1 MCIDSLRLWQ
11 VNMLIFIQGS
21 LFMDWL
27 DYGFI
32 LTAYVVAASI
42 KGMTGI
48 GFSTSCLPIMALRLD
63 LKVAIPL
70 VIIPS
75 IVSNIVVMVQAGRFR
90 EALRRFWP
98 MYVSSIPGL
107 LIGLSVLVAIN
118 IVAAKAILGLV
129 LIVYAL
135 WALINKSFFLS
146 EKWER
151 TLKMPAGFC
160 TGFVNGL
167 TGSQV
172 MPSLPYLLSLNLHK
186 NDFVQA
192 INISFTLSSF
202 VMLVGMNRLG
212 YLPSST
218 LLLAIG
224 GLVPVLT
231 TVYFA
236 GRLQKRLTGEFHR
249 RMVLGFLLIMG
260 ATLLLKVLA

>member
-1 MCIDSLRLWQ
+1 
-11 VNMLIFIQGS
+11 
-21 LFMDWL
+21 MDGL
-27 DYGFI
+27 DYIFI

-42 KGMTGI
+42 KGLTGI

-75 IVSNIVVMVQAGRFR
+75 IVSNIVVMIQAGHFR

-98 MYVSSIPGL
+98 LYVSSVPGL
-107 LIGLSVLVAIN
+107 LIGLSLLVVIN
-118 IVAAKAILGLV
+118 TVAAKAILGLV
-129 LIVYAL
+129 LIAYAL
-135 WALINKSFFLS
+135 WALSNKSFSLS
-146 EKWER
+146 AKWER
-151 TLKMPAGFC
+151 YLKLPTGFC
-160 TGFVNGL
+160 TGFINGL

-186 NDFVQA
+186 DDFVQA

-212 YLPSST
+212 YLPPST
-218 LLLAIG
+218 FLLAVG

-236 GRLQKRLTGEFHR
+236 GRSRKRLTGELHR
-249 RMVLGFLLIMG
+249 RLVLGFLLIMG
-260 ATLLLKVLA
+260 FILLLKIMA